1 MDMRGLNPAQRDAV
15 TAEEN
20 LLCCACPGSGK
31 TRVLVAKVQHVIANH
46 PDARI
51 ILTTFSRDATNEM
64 RERLKR
70 ALSPGLMKRLS
81 VGTFHALALA
91 QLKAIGTAGHILN
104 TIETNHIILRALE
117 ETGVMLSLDEAELA
131 ISTCKIDPEYAEK
144 NPPAAR
150 LTRIY
155 QRELAAR
162 GACDFVD
169 IIARANTMMS
179 AGTLEPMPATH
190 LFCDEYQDIDRLQ
203 YEWLRHHIAGE
214 REVCVVGDA
223 DQCIYGFRRSLGY
236 RGMMDFV
243 AMTGAR
249 IITLGENYRSTRRI
263 LDHAGRLIG
272 HNLDRVKMEMTAV
285 RGDGHAP
292 HLVTVARQDGQADHI
307 IETLGVLCRDNPV
320 PQPLAD
326 RQPFRFGVNKGQ
338 VAILARTNRQLL
350 TIERKFIESRVPY
363 LRAGRSLW
371 DDQILP
377 QVFVSLLQSLHAR
390 NGVGIEVALR
400 WARVPDSLIRTLAAR
415 AGGNLWALLDPQQ
428 PAPAEVPG
436 GPVIE
441 SLAEQGR
448 GWARKLGKGGY
459 SDSAAKGVIY
469 GVAAWMD
476 NVLKDT
482 CGQDADAGGDDR
494 QRRPR
499 DLKDLWMI
507 DVVKDTL
514 DVFRGSLPQRITLA
528 RQDEG
533 QNIPRV
539 ILSTF
544 HAAKGLEWENVFLI
558 DLVAG
563 SVPKAGPEASDE
575 EIEEER
581 RVFYVAMT
589 RARDRLYMYTYH
601 KKNGA
606 PSEFLAEAGFV
617 VQQPQPQQPSPVCH
631 A

>member
-1 MDMRGLNPAQRDAV
+1 MHELNPAQLDAV
-15 TAEEN
+15 IAEEN

-31 TRVLVAKVQHVIANH
+31 TRMLINKVQHVLARH
-46 PDARI
+46 PDAGI

-64 RERLKR
+64 RERLGR
-70 ALSPGLMKRLS
+70 ALSPGLMQKLS
-81 VGTFHALALA
+81 VGTFHALALR
-91 QLKAIGTAGHILN
+91 QIKTIGAAGHILN

-131 ISTCKIDPEYAEK
+131 ISTCKIDPAYAEK

-169 IIARANTMMS
+169 IIARANTMMA
-179 AGTLEPMPATH
+179 AGQLEPMPASH
-190 LFCDEYQDIDRLQ
+190 VFCDEFQDIDRLQ
-203 YEWLRHHIAGE
+203 FEWLRHHIAGG

-236 RGMMDFV
+236 RGMMDYV

-249 IITLGENYRSTRRI
+249 IITLGANYRSTSRI
-263 LDHAGRLIG
+263 LEHASRLIA

-292 HLVTVARQDGQADHI
+292 ELVRVARQDGQADHI
-307 IETLGVLCRDNPV
+307 IEALAVLCRDNPV
-320 PQPLAD
+320 PKPLAD

-338 VAILARTNRQLL
+338 AAVLARTNRQLL

-363 LRAGRSLW
+363 LRTGRSLW

-390 NGVGIEVALR
+390 NGVGVEVALR
-400 WARVPDSLIRTLAAR
+400 WARVPDSLIRSLAEQV
-415 AGGNLWALLDPQQ
+415 GGNLWSLLDPQAPV
-428 PAPAEVPG
+428 PADIPG
-436 GPVIE
+436 GPVVE
-441 SLAEQGR
+441 SLIEQGR
-448 GWARKLGKGGY
+448 GWARKLGKDY
-459 SDSAAKGVIY
+459 PDSAAQGVIY
-469 GVAAWMD
+469 GVAAWMV

-482 CGQDADAGGDDR
+482 CGDDADAGDDR

-499 DLKDLWMI
+499 DLKDLWMV

-514 DVFRGSLPQRITLA
+514 DAFRGNLPQRIALV
-528 RQDEG
+528 RQDEN

-544 HAAKGLEWENVFLI
+544 HAAKGLEWENVFLV

-589 RARDRLYMYTYH
+589 RARDRLYLYTYH

-617 VQQPQPQQPSPVCH
+617 VQQPQQQPSNACH